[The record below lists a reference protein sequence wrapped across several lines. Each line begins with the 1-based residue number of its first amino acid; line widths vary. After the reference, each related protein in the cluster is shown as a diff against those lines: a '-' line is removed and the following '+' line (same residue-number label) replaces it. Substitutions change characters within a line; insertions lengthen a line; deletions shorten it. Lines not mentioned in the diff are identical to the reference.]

1 MERYLHS
8 RQAKALEIAS
18 KKCGLDCHISFIE
31 KKSCLYTWA
40 DKIASRF
47 FRKGMPIKKSYLYC
61 NSLDIDFFFLE
72 DGTAV
77 YTYAGYAD
85 QRDATEEK
93 IITAFYMAN
102 KMRHEM
108 ENAIKGLQEGEQ

>member
-8 RQAKALEIAS
+8 QQAKALEVAA

-31 KKSCLYTWA
+31 KKSQLYTWA
-40 DKIASRF
+40 DRIAGRF
-47 FRKGMPIKKSYLYC
+47 FRKMMPVKRSYLYC
-61 NSLDIDFFFLE
+61 DSLDIDFFFLE

-85 QRDATEEK
+85 QRDATEK
-93 IITAFYMAN
+93 IVDAFCIAN
-102 KMRHEM
+102 KMRLEM
-108 ENAIKGLQEGEQ
+108 ETAIKALAQEG